1 MPEVVEVCL
10 TALWLNH
17 ELKNAI
23 LSDVKVLG
31 GRYSRH
37 TMPGLSDFKKS
48 NIYKIIKIDSKGK
61 FMWFELVDKN
71 NNCLY
76 ILNKFGLSGEW
87 GFDKQDHSNVEF
99 TIKVGTKMRKVYFT
113 DPRNFGTIEFTT
125 DVKRLNKELAKL
137 GDDFLKL
144 PFTNSEFY
152 DRIDDY
158 VKRGG
163 DTIIKTRYNKEIIK
177 ILMDQTVKNGI
188 GSGLGNYLSVSVLYH
203 AKMSPYTPIG
213 KLHKNKALANKLATS
228 IRYIVKFAYLT
239 ANIGYLEH
247 LDQGMASFLN
257 KLRKDI
263 EKNPKHPYNFQS
275 SIKIKS
281 GDEFQFEVYGQ
292 SEDPY
297 GNPVKADKIIPGRTT
312 YWAPAVQK

>member
-10 TALWLNH
+10 TALWLND
-17 ELKNAI
+17 ELRNTV
-23 LSDVKVLG
+23 LSDIKILG

-37 TMPGLSDFKKS
+37 TMPGLAEFKKANS
-48 NIYKIIKIDSKGK
+48 YQIIKIDSKGK
-61 FMWFELVDKN
+61 FMWFELIDKN
-71 NNCLY
+71 NNALY

-87 GFDKQDHSNVEF
+87 GFDNQDHSNVEF
-99 TIKVGTKMRKVYFT
+99 SIKDGNKTRNVYFT
-113 DPRNFGTIEFTT
+113 DPRNFGTIVLTT
-125 DVKRLNKELAKL
+125 DINKLNKELDKL
-137 GDDFLKL
+137 GDDLLKTQ
-144 PFTNSEFY
+144 FTNAEFY
-152 DRIDDY
+152 DRIDNY

-163 DTIIKTRYNKEIIK
+163 KSIIKTRYNKEIIK
-177 ILMDQTVKNGI
+177 ILMDQTDKNGI

-203 AKMSPYTPIG
+203 AKISPYTPIG
-213 KLHKNKALANKLATS
+213 KLHKNKSLANNLADS
-228 IRYIVKFAYLT
+228 IRYVVKFAYLT

-247 LDQGMASFLN
+247 LDQGMVSFLN

-263 EKNPKHPYNFQS
+263 SKNKNHPYNFQPT
-275 SIKIKS
+275 IKIKS
-281 GDEFQFEVYGQ
+281 GEEFKFEVYGQ